1 MKTRARSESWE
12 EPLVVHSTH
21 TKFSKKV
28 YRYRKIFTNTGWI
41 MIAIQK
47 NLLKNVFIA
56 LFFPFLA
63 HCVLFKEME
72 KDYIIVTSLLS
83 SIMLIKNNMIVEFL

>member
-1 MKTRARSESWE
+1 MGRTASS
-12 EPLVVHSTH
+12 VHSTH

-28 YRYRKIFTNTGWI
+28 YRYRKILQYMCWI
-41 MIAIQK
+41 MIAIQQ

-63 HCVLFKEME
+63 YYVLFKEME
-72 KDYIIVTSLLS
+72 KDYIIVTSLVVYTHQKQCDLK
-83 SIMLIKNNMIVEFL
+83 KNQNQN

>member
-1 MKTRARSESWE
+1 
-12 EPLVVHSTH
+12 
-21 TKFSKKV
+21 
-28 YRYRKIFTNTGWI
+28 
-41 MIAIQK
+41 MIAIQQ

-63 HCVLFKEME
+63 YCVLFKEME

-83 SIMLIKNNMIVEFL
+83 SIMLIKNNVTVEFL